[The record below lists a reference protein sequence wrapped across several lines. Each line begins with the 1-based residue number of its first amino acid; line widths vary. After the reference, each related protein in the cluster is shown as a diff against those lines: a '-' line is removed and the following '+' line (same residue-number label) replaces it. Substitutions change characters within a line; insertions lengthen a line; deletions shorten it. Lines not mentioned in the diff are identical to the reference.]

1 MAYDKV
7 VDSSVLDAGL
17 KTIADAIREKGG
29 TSENLEFPTAM
40 AEAIASIQTGSGS
53 SGGITLL
60 ESGSFTPTDNL
71 MRYNVELTQV
81 PDFFICYAEV
91 PETDKSD
98 AALDGAVCIN
108 IPQVAHMI
116 PYKAGRVSNID
127 FLINWYTAGNHGL
140 LDGYAYIS
148 ENGTGAI
155 ANVVA
160 RSGSYTLRRKTY
172 KWESYRLWE

>member
-1 MAYDKV
+1 MALIEK
-7 VDSSVLDAGL
+7 L
-17 KTIADAIREKGG
+17 TNIADAIRNKTGG
-29 TSENLEFPTAM
+29 TEEMTLEAM
-40 AEAIASIQTGSGS
+40 AKAIAGIQGS

-60 ESGSFTPTDNL
+60 ESGSFTPTNNF

-81 PDFFICYAEV
+81 PDLFICYAEV

-127 FLINWYTAGNHGL
+127 FLINWYTAGTHQIL
-140 LDGYAYIS
+140 EGYAYIS

-160 RSGSYTLRRKTY
+160 RSGSYTLRAKTY